1 MLPLP
6 PSSYEDAVKRF
17 RWDIPARYNIGV
29 DACVKWAEHD
39 PGRLALIH
47 VDQDGQAR
55 NYSFGDMH
63 ESSNRLANLF
73 LALGAK
79 PGDRIGIL
87 LPQAPETA
95 YAHIAAYKIGCIAI
109 PLRSEEHTSEPQSLM
124 GISYACFRLKK
135 KTLLCHLFIATTT
148 LQYNTS

>member
-1 MLPLP
+1 MRISDW
-6 PSSYEDAVKRF
+6 SSDVCSS
-17 RWDIPARYNIGV
+17 DL
-29 DACVKWAEHD
+29 

-79 PGDRIGIL
+79 PGDRIGLL

-95 YAHIAAYKIGCIAI
+95 YAHIAAYTIGCIAI
-109 PLRSEEHTSEPQSLM
+109 PLFTLFGAEALRYRLGVSRSEKRRVGKGWVRT
-124 GISYACFRLKK
+124 G
-135 KTLLCHLFIATTT
+135 
-148 LQYNTS
+148 

>member
-1 MLPLP
+1 MRISDW
-6 PSSYEDAVKRF
+6 SSDVCSS
-17 RWDIPARYNIGV
+17 DL
-29 DACVKWAEHD
+29 

-95 YAHIAAYKIGCIAI
+95 YTHIAASKIGCIAL
-109 PLRSEEHTSEPQSLM
+109 PFFTPFSAEDLR
-124 GISYACFRLKK
+124 YRLVESGDQ
-135 KTLLCHLFIATTT
+135 LVVA
-148 LQYNTS
+148 NAEG

>member
-1 MLPLP
+1 MRISDW
-6 PSSYEDAVKRF
+6 SSDVCSS
-17 RWDIPARYNIGV
+17 DL
-29 DACVKWAEHD
+29 

-87 LPQAPETA
+87 LPKAPETA
-95 YAHIAAYKIGCIAI
+95 YAH
-109 PLRSEEHTSEPQSLM
+109 RSEERRVGKECVSTCRSRWSQYH
-124 GISYACFRLKK
+124 YKK
-135 KTLLCHLFIATTT
+135 NRI
-148 LQYNTS
+148 N

>member
-1 MLPLP
+1 MALGRFTQNKDTPMLPLH

-79 PGDRIGIL
+79 
-87 LPQAPETA
+87 
-95 YAHIAAYKIGCIAI
+95 
-109 PLRSEEHTSEPQSLM
+109 RSEEHTSELQSLM
-124 GISYACFRLKK
+124 RTSYAVFCLKK
-135 KTLLCHLFIATTT
+135 T
-148 LQYNTS
+148 